1 MTNSL
6 VDHLCSRT
14 KEPQS
19 EEQLKKEH
27 ALMAPGVY
35 RERKYLPMT
44 HKAVLRMTA
53 LQPHRG
59 HSGVSSGDEALLE
72 HQKSPQERE

>member
-35 RERKYLPMT
+35 REEISANDTQGCASNDSVTTSQRSFWCFF
-44 HKAVLRMTA
+44 R
-53 LQPHRG
+53 
-59 HSGVSSGDEALLE
+59 
-72 HQKSPQERE
+72 